1 VITGYGMRPVVQST
15 AGRWVMSSA
24 THVSGVSG
32 GLWSPRWPRGN
43 RSGTSGQGRRVS
55 AVSLYPVTSG
65 LQTGLQRAPLR
76 VTPESG
82 QPSSFRREISRVGTR
97 RASVLRLP
105 ALSALG
111 VLGVQVLPVD
121 DFVVAGFIEVPD
133 VGLFVVAESGVER
146 SLAREIRHSRCL
158 YQQHTTWR
166 GVEVPYPIAAGN
178 RPGRAVLSRA
188 ALAPSR

>member
-1 VITGYGMRPVVQST
+1 
-15 AGRWVMSSA
+15 
-24 THVSGVSG
+24 
-32 GLWSPRWPRGN
+32 
-43 RSGTSGQGRRVS
+43 
-55 AVSLYPVTSG
+55 
-65 LQTGLQRAPLR
+65 
-76 VTPESG
+76 
-82 QPSSFRREISRVGTR
+82 
-97 RASVLRLP
+97 
-105 ALSALG
+105 
-111 VLGVQVLPVD
+111 
-121 DFVVAGFIEVPD
+121 